1 MNPAV
6 SLHDLSYSYEDDPL
20 SQVLSSVT
28 LDVLPGELMMLTG
41 ASGSGKTT
49 LLSLIGGLRT
59 GATGEIRVLNTDL
72 ISAQPRDLLELRR
85 RVGFIFQ
92 THNLLPCL
100 SALDNIRMG
109 LELHEDWRHK
119 GAPKIHSRCQEMLY
133 LFGLES
139 KANFMPKNL
148 SLGQKQRIS
157 IARAIASNPG
167 LILADEPTAS
177 LDKDSALATISTLN
191 DLARQNHACVLVVT
205 HDNKIMEYA
214 HRTIHL
220 VNGVISGSRC

>member
-49 LLSLIGGLRT
+49 LLTLIGGLRT

-92 THNLLPCL
+92 TNNLLPCL

-133 LFGLES
+133 LFGLE
-139 KANFMPKNL
+139 
-148 SLGQKQRIS
+148 
-157 IARAIASNPG
+157 
-167 LILADEPTAS
+167 
-177 LDKDSALATISTLN
+177 
-191 DLARQNHACVLVVT
+191 
-205 HDNKIMEYA
+205 
-214 HRTIHL
+214 
-220 VNGVISGSRC
+220 